1 MIESNAPDS
10 STASVELHRSND
22 VDEDGLSKHR
32 SLRSLQELL
41 ITEPTLRM
49 HCALLAPFGSL
60 WPWHPRHPSGTRAVS
75 LEAWA
80 KTRAAEGLSW
90 RDFVECFVRPFV
102 KTTRI
107 ALERHGV
114 ALFGGDGEPLM
125 FEMAPDGRATG
136 RVVVG
141 RKQTFGGRESLD
153 ALRTALAN
161 LGEAFRRT
169 AGGRAPSFDV
179 ERAVLRAAMRELRFL
194 EPRAAAALSADPVL
208 RGLVHTIAPEQDALL
223 RGVLQRVEDLARR
236 RAADRTLRKPAVVF
250 DLDLCA
256 LIPRARTLLAARQV
270 ALPQP
275 GAPQGIS
282 ELLEPER
289 LDPLPVHHEA
299 GWFDFLERHRLP
311 SKYPA
316 LDWAGLRARFEMAY
330 YRPWENL
337 RLDEVLPGIAT
348 FVHDIV
354 QAGGEV
360 VFSTGRRD
368 RVRAQTE
375 YVLARAGILHATLLT
390 MPDDRTRPVA
400 ELKVEQV
407 RALTD
412 LEVVA
417 FFDDLVANRAA
428 MAAAFP
434 SAMVIAA
441 RIPGFAGE
449 PADAAAPQIAT
460 FETAPRVRTATRGV
474 VPAPLDAQSI
484 SKLAL
489 AELQAPVMAAD
500 HAVHLSLE
508 QSRAIVDR
516 LVARAELDA
525 ERTAAAARAALQVG
539 PGPASDVERTVRLL
553 HHVLTRKQF
562 CKGPRGH
569 YPIELAMRDMAPHV
583 ERHVPVHV
591 VILGFP
597 IKHCESALK
606 AFGPLPDFAELG
618 ALVRLREL
626 ELSVRRLY
634 APGLRL
640 TVLTDGQHYRPRT
653 QSLVDAYLDRLHAYL
668 GWIGGERIAF
678 RDIDELAEATF
689 GPGTRAHRQE
699 VVGQEE
705 HRLRAALEGLSV
717 EENPLRTLRAAAERN
732 VDSEHLTFQELF
744 LSLVHSVPIPPP
756 PPDTPQ
762 IAWSKSLYEDLF
774 HLEGPEAVCEARRR
788 LLTTAWEHSIRYMAS
803 VRANALLRY
812 YGEPFDVRVRMGVV
826 PRAGRLGISLLGGST
841 LLPWHGTGCVDARGY
856 VSTEFAI
863 SLLDQGFV
871 PVHSPL
877 LQDQPWMMVPIT
889 ATRVPAPGRPA
900 ELLPAFIESIRL
912 RRK

>member
-10 STASVELHRSND
+10 STALTVEVHRPISSND
-22 VDEDGLSKHR
+22 VDDDGLSKR
-32 SLRSLQELL
+32 RTLRSLQELL
-41 ITEPTLRM
+41 ISDPTLRM
-49 HCALLAPFGSL
+49 HCAMLLPLGSP
-60 WPWHPRHPSGTRAVS
+60 WPWHPLHPGGTRAVT
-75 LEAWA
+75 LDAWP
-80 KTRAAEGLSW
+80 KTRAPEVDEW
-90 RDFVECFVRPFV
+90 RHFVDYFVRPFV
-102 KTTRI
+102 KSTRV
-107 ALERHGV
+107 ALERYGV
-114 ALFGGDGEPLM
+114 ALCHEGPLA

-136 RVVVG
+136 RLVVG
-141 RKQTFGGRESLD
+141 VTAEAPRSRTFRGPESLD
-153 ALRTALAN
+153 AVRRGLAS
-161 LGEAFRRT
+161 LGEAFRRA
-169 AGGRAPSFDV
+169 AGCRRPEFDID
-179 ERAVLRAAMRELRFL
+179 RAVLQAAARELRFL
-194 EPRAAAALSADPVL
+194 DPQAAKALSADPVV
-208 RGLVHTIAPEQDALL
+208 RGLVHTILPAQDALL
-223 RGVLQRVEDLARR
+223 RAVVQRVEDLARKR
-236 RAADRTLRKPAVVF
+236 SADRSLPKPAVII

-256 LIPRARTLLAARQV
+256 LMPRTRTLLAARQV
-270 ALPQP
+270 AEWLD
-275 GAPQGIS
+275 
-282 ELLEPER
+282 PER

-299 GWFDFLERHRLP
+299 GWLDFLAHHRLP
-311 SKYPA
+311 QKYPDV
-316 LDWAGLRARFEMAY
+316 DWGGLRARFEMAY

-337 RLDEVLPGIAT
+337 RSDEPTPGIAQ
-348 FVHDIV
+348 FAHDIV

-368 RVRAQTE
+368 RVREQTE
-375 YVLARAGILHATLLT
+375 YVLARAGIVHATLLT

-407 RALTD
+407 RALSG

-417 FFDDLVANRAA
+417 FFDDLAANRAA
-428 MAAAFP
+428 MVAAFP
-434 SAMVIAA
+434 TATVVAA
-441 RIPGFAGE
+441 RAPGFAGE
-449 PADAAAPQIAT
+449 PVTDDAPQIAT
-460 FETAPRVRTATRGV
+460 FETAPRVHTPMRGV
-474 VPAPLDAQSI
+474 VPAPLDAQTI
-484 SKLAL
+484 AKLAL
-489 AELQAPVMAAD
+489 AELDAPPVAAD

-525 ERTAAAARAALQVG
+525 ERNAAAALAALQVG
-539 PGPASDVERTVRLL
+539 PVPASDVERTVRLL

-569 YPIELAMRDMAPHV
+569 YPIESAMRDMGPHI
-583 ERHVPVHV
+583 ERHLPVHI

-606 AFGPLPDFAELG
+606 AFGPLPDVAELG

-626 ELSVRRLY
+626 ELSVQRLFE
-634 APGLRL
+634 PGLRL
-640 TVLTDGQHYRPRT
+640 TVLTDGQHYRPR
-653 QSLVDAYLDRLHAYL
+653 SEARVAAYLNGLHAYL
-668 GWIGGERIAF
+668 DWVGAERIAF
-678 RDIDELAEATF
+678 RDIDDLAEATF
-689 GPGTRAHRQE
+689 GPGTRARRQE
-699 VVGQEE
+699 VIRQEE

-717 EENPLRTLRAAAERN
+717 DHDPLRTLRVAAARHA
-732 VDSEHLTFQELF
+732 DSEHLTFQELF

-756 PPDTPQ
+756 PSGMTPL
-762 IAWSKSLYEDLF
+762 AWSKALYEDLF
-774 HLEGPEAVCEARRR
+774 NLERDGLRDARRT

-877 LQDQPWMMVPIT
+877 LKGQPWMMVPIT

-900 ELLPAFIESIRL
+900 ELVPSFVESIRL